1 MRDPFVFV
9 LVLIAMVFAFQI
21 IKHKMGIPDGNR
33 RHRHGHG
40 HGLPDA
46 NASAAERL
54 ESDRLREE
62 LRQLKERMA
71 VIERITVEKENS
83 LSREI
88 EDLRNK

>member
-1 MRDPFVFV
+1 VRDPFTFV
-9 LVLIAMVFAFQI
+9 LILIAMVFAFQI
-21 IKHKMGIPDGNR
+21 IKHKLGMSGRQHR
-33 RHRHGHG
+33 RG

-46 NASAAERL
+46 SADAADRL
-54 ESDRLREE
+54 ESERLRDE

-88 EDLRNK
+88 EELRNK

>member
-1 MRDPFVFV
+1 VRDPFTFV
-9 LVLIAMVFAFQI
+9 LLLIAMVFAFQL
-21 IKHKMGIPDGNR
+21 IKHKMGISSGR
-33 RHRHGHG
+33 RRHG

-46 NASAAERL
+46 SANAADRL

-71 VIERITVEKENS
+71 VIERITVERENS
-83 LSREI
+83 LAREI

>member
-1 MRDPFVFV
+1 VRDPFTFV
-9 LVLIAMVFAFQI
+9 LILIAMIFTFQI
-21 IKHKMGIPDGNR
+21 IKHKMGISSSGR
-33 RHRHGHG
+33 RRG

-46 NASAAERL
+46 SASAADRL

-71 VIERITVEKENS
+71 VLERITVEKENS

-88 EDLRNK
+88 EDLRGR